1 MGYLVFLCENDP
13 QSTVIAGIISY
24 CTVCSVL
31 FSYLTLLL

>member
-1 MGYLVFLCENDP
+1 MGYLVFLCEN
-13 QSTVIAGIISY
+13 VIAGIISY